1 MGASICEKLEIHE
14 LKRYCDDAASGKA
27 KKAFSKI

>member
-1 MGASICEKLEIHE
+1 MRARICDKLDIHE
-14 LKRYCDDAASGKA
+14 LKRYCDDAGSGKA